1 MRQRLNRSTV
11 GMRHHSA
18 YSALVQYV
26 HWPDPSGP
34 DDGVQERTSLHAAG
48 SRKRPRGAAL
58 AAALVARELSL
69 ACHREHGTQTFG
81 VSSDRSPTHF
91 AVLAGTASCCGV
103 QSRYLPT
110 NSSCFTHCQQ
120 FPDTKGVA
128 AAKIRSLLRDEPG
141 MSATS
146 IEPRAAF
153 SPQRYCAIACRAVE
167 VFAWED
173 KR

>member
-18 YSALVQYV
+18 YGTLVQHV

-69 ACHREHGTQTFG
+69 ACHREHGTQTF
-81 VSSDRSPTHF
+81 
-91 AVLAGTASCCGV
+91 AVDDIGLAHLA
-103 QSRYLPT
+103 LLAA
-110 NSSCFTHCQQ
+110 
-120 FPDTKGVA
+120 FPGNQ
-128 AAKIRSLLRDEPG
+128 PG
-141 MSATS
+141 GAPATECS
-146 IEPRAAF
+146 IESF
-153 SPQRYCAIACRAVE
+153 SFSADDSNI
-167 VFAWED
+167 
-173 KR
+173 